1 MASHAGAW
9 PAVSIGIEIYGKR
22 DFHRK
27 IADSITIS
35 ATIDNRFY
43 CAAAEKFRDR
53 GRCIGDL
60 ISRLRYPGAR
70 MASLALDQSTPRARP
85 ETPARAPVEL
95 IDSRAIG
102 VDLEKIAKAH
112 EGNEREMRTALAKRL
127 KAALIEGRAKA
138 EQLLLK
144 DRQGRRCAERLC
156 RMEDEIIRILFEFAK
171 KHLYPSQ
178 NPSESEHMAVIATGG
193 YGRGLQAPGS
203 DIDLLFL
210 LPYKQTAWGESIAE
224 AILYCLWDTG
234 LKVGHATR
242 SVDECIRQAKAD
254 MTIRTAILEARFL
267 LGDRK
272 LYDELVKRFDNDVVR
287 NTAAKFVA
295 AKLAE
300 REERIRRS
308 GQSRYLVEPNVK
320 DGKGGLRDL
329 HTLFW
334 IAKYV
339 YRVREPDE
347 LIKRGVF
354 DKHEYQLFRRC
365 EDFLWAVRCHMH
377 FVTNR
382 AEERLGFDI
391 QREIA
396 QRLGYTAHPG
406 QQDVERFMKHYFLI
420 AKDVG
425 DLTAIVCAQL
435 EDDQNKS
442 IPVLSRVMAKFVTA
456 KRKVLTETEDFIV
469 DKNRI
474 RLAQANVFKRD
485 PVNLIRIFRLAQK
498 HNLAFHPDAMR
509 VITRSL
515 HLINSDLRDDKEA
528 NRLFLEIIISKNDPE
543 TVLRRMNEAG
553 VLGRF
558 VPAFGKIVA
567 MMQFNMYHHYT
578 VDEHLLRCIG
588 LLADIERGEKD
599 TPLAHELFQSLRP
612 GNRTVLY
619 VTMFLHDIAKGR
631 IEDHSIAGARVARR
645 LCPRLG
651 LSAADTEVVAWLIEN
666 HLVMSSVA
674 QSRDLS
680 DRKTIENFAAV
691 VQSTERLKLLMIL
704 TTADIRAVGPG
715 VWNGWKAQL
724 LRTLYYETE
733 PVLTGGFSEVNRA
746 QRVAT
751 AQTEFRQA
759 LKHWPAERL
768 ESYISRLYPAYWLK
782 VDLQH
787 KVEHAHF
794 LMGAEDAGKT
804 LATTVGYDSGNV
816 TELTVL
822 APDHP
827 WLLSIIAGACAMA
840 GANIVDA
847 QIFTTTDG
855 LALDTIS
862 LSREFERD
870 EDEQRRANRIADSIE
885 KALRG
890 ELRLPDTLGKRV
902 APKGRIKAFAL
913 EPTVAINNQWS
924 HRYTM
929 MEVTG
934 LDRTGL
940 LYEMTTTLS
949 KLNLNI
955 ASAHVATFG
964 ERVVDVFYVTDLMGA
979 QITSPTRQA
988 AIKRAII
995 PLFGPEAKPS
1005 KAKAEA

>member
-1 MASHAGAW
+1 
-9 PAVSIGIEIYGKR
+9 
-22 DFHRK
+22 
-27 IADSITIS
+27 
-35 ATIDNRFY
+35 
-43 CAAAEKFRDR
+43 
-53 GRCIGDL
+53 
-60 ISRLRYPGAR
+60 
-70 MASLALDQSTPRARP
+70 MASLALETDPRTAP
-85 ETPARAPVEL
+85 EHPTRNSGEL
-95 IDSRAIG
+95 IDIRA
-102 VDLEKIAKAH
+102 VAADLESLAETH
-112 EGNEREMRTALAKRL
+112 SGGGRELRSALAQRLKTALN
-127 KAALIEGRAKA
+127 EGRAKA

-144 DRQGRRCAERLC
+144 DRHGRRCAERLC
-156 RMEDEIIRILFEFAK
+156 RLEDEIIRLLFEFAR
-171 KHLYPSQ
+171 KHLYQSQ
-178 NPSESEHMAVIATGG
+178 NPSEAEHMAVIATGG

-267 LGDRK
+267 LGDQK
-272 LYDELVKRFDNDVVR
+272 LFDELVKRFDNEVVR
-287 NTAAKFVA
+287 NTAAEFVA
-295 AKLAE
+295 AKLGE
-300 REERIRRS
+300 REDRVRRS

-354 DKHEYQLFRRC
+354 DKQEYLLFRRC
-365 EDFLWAVRCHMH
+365 EDFLWSVRCHMH
-377 FVTNR
+377 FLTGR
-382 AEERLGFDI
+382 AEERLSFDI

-396 QRLGYTAHPG
+396 VRLGYTEHPG

-420 AKDVG
+420 AKAVG
-425 DLTAIVCAQL
+425 DLTAILCADL
-435 EDDQNKS
+435 EDSHAKS
-442 IPVLSRVMAKFVTA
+442 VPVLSRLMAKFRPV
-456 KRKVLTETEDFIV
+456 KRSKLAESDDFIV

-474 RLAQANVFKRD
+474 TVAGGNVFKRD
-485 PVNLIRIFRLAQK
+485 PVNLIRIYHLAQK
-498 HNLAFHPDAMR
+498 HNLIFHPDAMR
-509 VITRSL
+509 AITRSL
-515 HLINSDLRDDKEA
+515 KLIDSRLRDDAEA
-528 NRLFLEIIISKNDPE
+528 NRLFLEILTSKNDPE
-543 TVLRRMNEAG
+543 IVLRRMNEAG

-588 LLADIERGEKD
+588 VLVEIERGANPE
-599 TPLAHELFQSLRP
+599 TPLASDLIGKLLP

-619 VTMFLHDIAKGR
+619 VALFLHDIAKGR

-651 LSAADTEVVAWLIEN
+651 FSATDTETVAWLIEN

-691 VQSTERLKLLMIL
+691 VQSAERLKLLAIL

-746 QRVAT
+746 QRVAL
-751 AQTEFRQA
+751 AQAEFRDA
-759 LKHWPAERL
+759 LKDWPSERL
-768 ESYISRLYPAYWLK
+768 ETYIARLYPAYWLK
-782 VDLQH
+782 VDLPH
-787 KVEHAHF
+787 KIEHAKF
-794 LMGAEDAGKT
+794 VRAAEDAGKS
-804 LATTVGYDSGNV
+804 LATTVGFDGGAV
-816 TELTVL
+816 TELTVM

-847 QIFTTTDG
+847 QIYTTTDG
-855 LALDTIS
+855 RALDTIS

-870 EDEQRRANRIADSIE
+870 EDEERRTNRVADSIE

-890 ELRLPDTLGKRV
+890 ELRLPDVVEKRA

-913 EPTVAINNQWS
+913 EPTVTINNQWS
-924 HRYTM
+924 RRYTM
-929 MEVTG
+929 VEITG

-964 ERVVDVFYVTDLMGA
+964 ERVVDVFYVTDLLGA
-979 QITSPTRQA
+979 QIISPTRQA
-988 AIKRAII
+988 AIKRALIA
-995 PLFGPEAKPS
+995 LFAVPEGNGKS
-1005 KAKAEA
+1005 GK

>member
-1 MASHAGAW
+1 
-9 PAVSIGIEIYGKR
+9 
-22 DFHRK
+22 
-27 IADSITIS
+27 
-35 ATIDNRFY
+35 
-43 CAAAEKFRDR
+43 
-53 GRCIGDL
+53 
-60 ISRLRYPGAR
+60 
-70 MASLALDQSTPRARP
+70 MASLAVDHPSRARA
-85 ETPARAPVEL
+85 ETPPKAASDL
-95 IDSRAIG
+95 IDSKSIIA
-102 VDLEKIAKAH
+102 DLEDLAKAH
-112 EGNEREMRTALAKRL
+112 AGGERELRTALAKRL
-127 KAALIEGRAKA
+127 KGALAEGRAKA

-156 RMEDEIIRILFEFAK
+156 RMEDEIIRILYEFVK
-171 KHLYPSQ
+171 THFYPSQ
-178 NPSESEHMAVIATGG
+178 NPSDSERMAVVATGG

-210 LPYKQTAWGESIAE
+210 LPYKQTAWGESVAE
-224 AILYCLWDTG
+224 AVLYCLWDTG

-272 LYDELVKRFDNDVVR
+272 LFDELVTRFDNDVVR
-287 NTAAKFVA
+287 NTASQFVA

-354 DKHEYQLFRRC
+354 DKTEYQLFRRC

-377 FVTNR
+377 FVTGR

-396 QRLGYTAHPG
+396 QRLGYTEHPG

-425 DLTAIVCAQL
+425 DLTAIVCAEL
-435 EDDQNKS
+435 EDSQAKNA
-442 IPVLSRVMAKFVTA
+442 PVLSRVMAKFRPV
-456 KRKVLTETEDFIV
+456 KRKKIAGTEDFIA
-469 DKNRI
+469 DNNRI
-474 RLAQANVFKRD
+474 TLAQTNVFKRD
-485 PVNLIRIFRLAQK
+485 PVNLIRIFHLAQK
-498 HNLAFHPDAMR
+498 HNLALHPDAMR
-509 VITRSL
+509 AITRSL
-515 HLINSDLRDDKEA
+515 HLIDAELREDKEA
-528 NRLFLEIIISKNDPE
+528 NELFLEIIISKNDPE
-543 TVLRRMNEAG
+543 TVLRRMNETG

-558 VPAFGKIVA
+558 VPAFGKVVA

-588 LLADIERGEKD
+588 ILSEIERGTDKD
-599 TPLAHELFQSLRP
+599 TPLAHELFHKLLP

-619 VTMFLHDIAKGR
+619 VTLFLHDIAKGR

-651 LSAADTEVVAWLIEN
+651 FSAADTETVAWLIEN

-680 DRKTIENFAAV
+680 DRKTIENFAAI
-691 VQSTERLKLLMIL
+691 VQSAERLKLLTIL

-724 LRTLYYETE
+724 MRTLYYETE

-746 QRVAT
+746 QRVAM
-751 AQTEFRQA
+751 AQTEFRTT
-759 LKHWPAERL
+759 LKHWAPEELDA
-768 ESYISRLYPAYWLK
+768 YVARLYPAYWLK

-794 LMGAEDAGKT
+794 VRAAEKADKT
-804 LATTVGYDSGNV
+804 LATTVGFSSGGV

-827 WLLSIIAGACAMA
+827 WLLAIIAGACAMA

-847 QIFTTTDG
+847 QIYTTTDG

-890 ELRLPDTLGKRV
+890 ELRLPDTLGKR
-902 APKGRIKAFAL
+902 APPKGRIKAFTL
-913 EPTVAINNQWS
+913 EPSVTLNNQWS

-964 ERVVDVFYVTDLMGA
+964 ERVVDVFYLTDLMGA

-995 PLFGPEAKPS
+995 PLFAPEGAN
-1005 KAKAEA
+1005 KAKAKTDA

>member
-1 MASHAGAW
+1 
-9 PAVSIGIEIYGKR
+9 
-22 DFHRK
+22 
-27 IADSITIS
+27 
-35 ATIDNRFY
+35 
-43 CAAAEKFRDR
+43 
-53 GRCIGDL
+53 
-60 ISRLRYPGAR
+60 
-70 MASLALDQSTPRARP
+70 MASLALDQTPRARS
-85 ETPARAPVEL
+85 ESLFRGSVEL
-95 IDSRAIG
+95 IDGRAIAA
-102 VDLEKIAKAH
+102 DLEKLAKTH
-112 EGNEREMRTALAKRL
+112 SGGERELRTALAQRL
-127 KAALIEGRAKA
+127 KTALNDGRAKA

-144 DRQGRRCAERLC
+144 DRHGRRCAERLC
-156 RMEDEIIRILFEFAK
+156 RLEDEIIRLLFEFAR
-171 KHLYPSQ
+171 KHLYQSQ
-178 NPSESEHMAVIATGG
+178 NPSEAEHMAVIATGG

-242 SVDECIRQAKAD
+242 SVDECIRQSKAD

-267 LGDRK
+267 HGDRK
-272 LYDELVKRFDNDVVR
+272 LFDELVTRFDKDVVR
-287 NTAAKFVA
+287 NTAAEFVA

-300 REERIRRS
+300 REDRVRRS

-354 DKHEYQLFRRC
+354 DKQEYLLFRRC
-365 EDFLWAVRCHMH
+365 EDFLWSVRCHMH
-377 FVTNR
+377 FLTGR
-382 AEERLGFDI
+382 AEERLSFDI

-396 QRLGYTAHPG
+396 VRLGYTEHPG

-420 AKDVG
+420 AKAVG
-425 DLTAIVCAQL
+425 DLTAILCANL
-435 EDDQNKS
+435 EDSHAKS
-442 IPVLSRVMAKFVTA
+442 VPVLSRLMAKFRPV
-456 KRKVLTETEDFIV
+456 KRHK
-469 DKNRI
+469 
-474 RLAQANVFKRD
+474 
-485 PVNLIRIFRLAQK
+485 
-498 HNLAFHPDAMR
+498 LAFHPDTMR
-509 VITRSL
+509 AITRSL
-515 HLINSDLRDDKEA
+515 KLIDAKLRGNAEA
-528 NRLFLEIIISKNDPE
+528 NRLFLEILTSKNDPE

-553 VLGRF
+553 VLGHF
-558 VPAFGKIVA
+558 VRAFGKVVA

-588 LLADIERGEKD
+588 VLAEIEHGANPE
-599 TPLAHELFQSLRP
+599 TPLASDLIGKLLP

-619 VTMFLHDIAKGR
+619 VALFLHDIAKGR

-651 LSAADTEVVAWLIEN
+651 FSATDTETVAWLIEN

-680 DRKTIENFAAV
+680 DRKTIENFAAL
-691 VQSTERLKLLMIL
+691 VQSAERLKLLAIL
-704 TTADIRAVGPG
+704 PTADIRAVGPG

-746 QRVAT
+746 QRVAM
-751 AQTEFRQA
+751 AQAEFREA
-759 LKHWPAERL
+759 LKDWPSERL
-768 ESYISRLYPAYWLK
+768 ETYITHLYPAYWLK
-782 VDLQH
+782 VDLPH
-787 KVEHAHF
+787 KIEHAKF
-794 LMGAEDAGKT
+794 VRAAEDAGKS
-804 LATTVGYDSGNV
+804 LATTVGFDGGGV
-816 TELTVL
+816 TELTVM

-847 QIFTTTDG
+847 QIYTTTDG
-855 LALDTIS
+855 RALDTIS

-870 EDEQRRANRIADSIE
+870 EDEERRTNRVADSIE

-890 ELRLPDTLGKRV
+890 ELRLPDVVGKPA

-929 MEVTG
+929 VEITG

-955 ASAHVATFG
+955 ASARVATCG
-964 ERVVDVFYVTDLMGA
+964 ERVVDVFYVTDLLGA

-988 AIKRAII
+988 AIKRALIA
-995 PLFGPEAKPS
+995 LFATGGTDKP
-1005 KAKAEA
+1005 